1 MTPHIKLPILHAF
14 INKAMHKENNHHGEK
29 QATTAGLICRL
40 ETDNPLC
47 ETISDILWDDN
58 ISDVERRVRLAKAIA
73 GACGEGF
80 GINKPID
87 NNIFLQIADNTSAS
101 IDAEENDLTSSA
113 AEEEIPIHS
122 YPEGVNPVIIG
133 ASLYYEHGAFL
144 QRLIDSVRSPA
155 GMNQIIMF
163 NERVT
168 IHPYKNRHFEIRIKG
183 RNLEMIFYRQN
194 PRAGTSESFRSLQ
207 KDTAEKTGKIT
218 G

>member
-1 MTPHIKLPILHAF
+1 
-14 INKAMHKENNHHGEK
+14 MHTENNHHGERR
-29 QATTAGLICRL
+29 ATTVGIICRL
-40 ETDNPLC
+40 DTDNPLC
-47 ETISDILWDDN
+47 ENISDILWDDN
-58 ISDVERRVRLAKAIA
+58 LSDVERRMNLAKAIA

-87 NNIFLQIADNTSAS
+87 DNILQQIANNTSAS
-101 IDAEENDLTSSA
+101 MDAEENALTSSA
-113 AEEEIPIHS
+113 AEKEIPIHS

-144 QRLIDSVRSPA
+144 QRLIDTVRSPA
-155 GMNQIIMF
+155 GMNRIIMF

-183 RNLEMIFYRQN
+183 RNLEMIFYRQT
-194 PRAGTSESFRSLQ
+194 PRAGTSESIRSLQ
-207 KDTAEKTGKIT
+207 KDTAGKTGKIT